1 MTKKELDGIDPY
13 LNITLDNGLVV
24 KKYLKTDLIVQWD
37 LPVTCDE
44 MYYESNRQKDVSKN
58 ISLHHD
64 KVVTIMQEYYHQ
76 NVYIKEDHNS
86 TYIMPYSCLPPK
98 SSKITQTVVMIISL
112 VCMVLTISVYLYLKD
127 LRNLLGKCFI
137 CYLVSLFMAYLF
149 LVLDLWD
156 LSNDFCVSAGYMGYF
171 FAMSTFFWLSVISLH
186 LWNAI
191 SGNSFLTNC
200 FLTTNEFLTYNTYAW
215 GMPITLTFVTF
226 IANEFVKNE
235 EWNPRVGYK
244 MDCWVYTYD
253 WSAVIYFYGPMLF
266 LIAFNMIMFILT
278 AFQITMVKRIIKN
291 FAIKQDRE
299 HKICMDKQ
307 K

>member
-1 MTKKELDGIDPY
+1 
-13 LNITLDNGLVV
+13 
-24 KKYLKTDLIVQWD
+24 
-37 LPVTCDE
+37 
-44 MYYESNRQKDVSKN
+44 
-58 ISLHHD
+58 
-64 KVVTIMQEYYHQ
+64 
-76 NVYIKEDHNS
+76 
-86 TYIMPYSCLPPK
+86 
-98 SSKITQTVVMIISL
+98 
-112 VCMVLTISVYLYLKD
+112 
-127 LRNLLGKCFI
+127 
-137 CYLVSLFMAYLF
+137 
-149 LVLDLWD
+149 
-156 LSNDFCVSAGYMGYF
+156 MGYF

-307 K
+307 KYFSNTFFLRLVIIMGLTWSFEIMFFLTQAMEFWSDVFMVASYLNWSQGINILVLFILKPNILKQLKQQLVSEFSTNSNSQNLTKVEVKDRILLRTSQRP